1 MIRSILKVIVLYLM
15 MFCFKTIF
23 AVIKYPKS
31 DIKLIIKYGFPGVGK
46 TVDIVR
52 ESIRAV
58 RKGRKVYTTAEDI
71 TVPGVLKVNPN
82 DYGKYRLNGDCVLLL
97 EEAGIYFNNRNWK
110 NLDHI
115 IEYSKLH
122 RHDKCRIIIYS
133 QSPEDTDVTLR
144 RLRQEAW
151 DMKKYMGCWSVQ
163 RKIICEN
170 TIVKS
175 TNEDGQSRGSYGSNQ
190 RYSLG
195 FKVYYQPFYYGFT
208 DTHSMPSRFKQIPF
222 ERVPGVLP
230 VFYLTVK
237 GKLIR
242 CINKVFRKSLPDP
255 STPREG
261 TVKTDT
267 LLVEN
272 MSDVGL

>member
-1 MIRSILKVIVLYLM
+1 MLRAVLRIIILYLGY
-15 MFCFKTIF
+15 FCLLTSYAYIR
-23 AVIKYPKS
+23 YPKS

-46 TVDIVR
+46 TIDIVR
-52 ESIRAV
+52 ESIKAV

-71 TVPGVLKVNPN
+71 TVPGVLKINPT
-82 DYGKYRLNGDCVLLL
+82 DYGKYRLYGDCVLLI

-144 RLRQEAW
+144 RLAQEAW
-151 DMKKYMGCWSVQ
+151 DMKKYLGCWSVQ

-190 RYSLG
+190 RYSLAVK
-195 FKVYYQPFYYGFT
+195 FYYQPKYYGFT
-208 DTHSMPSRFKQIPF
+208 DTHSMPARFKQIPYT
-222 ERVPGVLP
+222 RVPGVLP
-230 VFYLTVK
+230 AFYLTVK
-237 GKLIR
+237 GKLKR
-242 CINKVFRKSLPDP
+242 LYDRVFHKSQSAQP
-255 STPREG
+255 SPEG
-261 TVKTDT
+261 DT
-267 LLVEN
+267 HSDNSLLIE
-272 MSDVGL
+272 